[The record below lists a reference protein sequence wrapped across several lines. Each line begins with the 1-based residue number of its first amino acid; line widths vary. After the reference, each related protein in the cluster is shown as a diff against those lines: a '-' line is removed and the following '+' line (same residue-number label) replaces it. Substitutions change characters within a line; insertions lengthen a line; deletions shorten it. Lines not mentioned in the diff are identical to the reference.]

1 MVKTPRIIEPI
12 KADLDDLAVSL
23 LSSKKLSSPS
33 KTIAGSP
40 DNPLRL
46 GDAEI
51 DCYVLEDKT
60 RVLSQ
65 RGMFKGLGVTRGG
78 PRNVKEPSNTGAEI
92 PRFASQK
99 WLKPYINSEL
109 ETALKSPIF
118 FQPPTSHKGYGY
130 PAEIIVDIC
139 DAILEADKMGATTE
153 RQAKIVDNAMGL
165 VRSFAKVG
173 IIALVD
179 EATGYQ
185 DTRAKEA
192 LAEIFD
198 KFLTD
203 ERQKWTR
210 TFPIDFYKEIYRLRG
225 WEFKPWTTKRPSVV
239 ANWTNNFIYDRLAP
253 KITEELQRKN
263 PKGENSRRK
272 DKNFQWL
279 SPEYGH
285 PRLKE
290 HLSGVIALLR
300 ASETWDKFLINL
312 DRAYP
317 KFGNTIEMPLTGGR
331 NND

>member
-1 MVKTPRIIEPI
+1 MPDKIIEPLD
-12 KADLDDLAVSL
+12 ADFDELASAL
-23 LSSKKLSSPS
+23 LSTTKISAPS

-40 DNPLRL
+40 DNPLRI

-65 RGMFKGLGVTRGG
+65 RGMFKGLGVARGG
-78 PRNVKEPSNTGAEI
+78 PRNANEPSNTGAEI

-109 ETALKSPIF
+109 ELALKNPVF
-118 FQPPTSHKGYGY
+118 FQPPTGHKGYGY
-130 PAEIIVDIC
+130 PAEILVDVC
-139 DAILEADKMGATTE
+139 DAILEADKMGATTD
-153 RQAKIVDNAMGL
+153 RQAKIVDNAMAL

-185 DTRAKEA
+185 DMRAQEA
-192 LAEIFD
+192 LAKIFEEY
-198 KFLTD
+198 LAE

-239 ANWTNNFIYDRLAP
+239 ANWTCLLY
-253 KITEELQRKN
+253 T
-263 PKGENSRRK
+263 
-272 DKNFQWL
+272 
-279 SPEYGH
+279 SPS
-285 PRLKE
+285 PR
-290 HLSGVIALLR
+290 
-300 ASETWDKFLINL
+300 D
-312 DRAYP
+312 
-317 KFGNTIEMPLTGGR
+317 
-331 NND
+331 

>member
-1 MVKTPRIIEPI
+1 MPDKIIEPLN
-12 KADLDDLAVSL
+12 ADFDDLAKAL
-23 LSSKKLSSPS
+23 LSTTKLTAPS

-40 DNPLRL
+40 DNPLRI

-78 PRNVKEPSNTGAEI
+78 PRNANEPSNTGAEI

-99 WLKPYINSEL
+99 WLKPYINSNL
-109 ETALKSPIF
+109 ESALKNPVF
-118 FQPPTSHKGYGY
+118 FQPPTGHKGYGY
-130 PAEIIVDIC
+130 PAEILVDVC
-139 DAILEADKMGATTE
+139 DAILEADKMGATTV
-153 RQAKIVDNAMGL
+153 RQAKIVDNAMAL

-185 DTRAKEA
+185 DMRAQDA
-192 LAEIFD
+192 LAKIFEEY
-198 KFLTD
+198 LAE
-203 ERQKWTR
+203 ERQKWAR

-239 ANWTNNFIYDRLAP
+239 ANWTDNFVYDRLAP
-253 KITEELQRKN
+253 QITQELRKKN
-263 PKGENSRRK
+263 PKGDGRRK
-272 DKNFQWL
+272 GKHFQWL
-279 SPEYGH
+279 SPEHGH

-300 ASETWDKFLINL
+300 ASETWDQFLISL

-317 KFGNTIEMPLTGGR
+317 RFGNTIEMPLTGGS
-331 NND
+331 ND

>member
-1 MVKTPRIIEPI
+1 MPDKIIEPLD
-12 KADLDDLAVSL
+12 ADFDELASAL
-23 LSSKKLSSPS
+23 LSTTKISAPS

-40 DNPLRL
+40 DNPLRI

-65 RGMFKGLGVTRGG
+65 RGMFKGLGVARGG
-78 PRNVKEPSNTGAEI
+78 PRNANEPSNTGAEI

-109 ETALKSPIF
+109 ELALKNPVF
-118 FQPPTSHKGYGY
+118 FQPPTGHKGYGY
-130 PAEIIVDIC
+130 PAEILVDVC
-139 DAILEADKMGATTE
+139 DAILEADKMGATTD
-153 RQAKIVDNAMGL
+153 RQAKIVDNAMAL

-185 DTRAKEA
+185 DMRAQEA
-192 LAEIFD
+192 LAKIFEEY
-198 KFLTD
+198 LAE

-239 ANWTNNFIYDRLAP
+239 ANWTDNFVYDRLAP
-253 KITEELQRKN
+253 QITQELRRKN
-263 PKGENSRRK
+263 PMGAKRRK
-272 DKNFQWL
+272 DKHFQWL
-279 SPEYGH
+279 SPEHGH

-290 HLSGVIALLR
+290 HLSGVVALLR
-300 ASETWDKFLINL
+300 ASETWGQFLKSL

-317 KFGNTIEMPLTGGR
+317 KYGNTIEMPLTGGSD
-331 NND
+331 NE